1 MDWFFEV
8 EQIADWLNDFGAWAI
23 IISLLL
29 NIVISMNKMNEKEFF
44 MVAKKKKF
52 SLEWVL
58 GLIMIGIIAIGMI
71 GMMNRSGGSSVD
83 EFTMDSGSHPHVFSY
98 APNGATLWLGTH
110 TGLYEWKDEK
120 WKRTLE
126 SLSNNDIMG
135 LEIDPSN
142 PERIII
148 SGHGFVM
155 RTVDGGET
163 WSRVEAGLPDQPDA
177 HRLIMDNQNP
187 DHLYVM
193 LASQGNNLYES
204 KDGGV
209 SWEKAGSISSTTYS
223 IAFAPDNNGI
233 LGGSETGL
241 FRYTFKG
248 GKTTEERISNEPAF
262 QLLTLPSGEVITM
275 SEGGFLRSTDIKR
288 WSPMEVDLNGEM
300 ALGIKA
306 SKKEP
311 NRFVIV
317 TDQLRVFES
326 KDSGNSWTKKENN
339 MGKRRLVKSEK
350 SDPRTRA

>member
-1 MDWFFEV
+1 M
-8 EQIADWLNDFGAWAI
+8 
-23 IISLLL
+23 S
-29 NIVISMNKMNEKEFF
+29 EKEFVMF
-44 MVAKKKKF
+44 AKKKKF

-58 GLIMIGIIAIGMI
+58 GLIMLGIIAIVII
-71 GMMNRSGGSSVD
+71 GMMNRSGGSSAD

-98 APNGATLWLGTH
+98 APNGETLWLGTH
-110 TGLYEWKDEK
+110 TGLYERKDEK

-126 SLSNNDIMG
+126 SLNNDIMG

-163 WSRVEAGLPDQPDA
+163 WNKVEAGLPDQPDA
-177 HRLIMDNQNP
+177 HQLTMDNQNP

-193 LASQGNNLYES
+193 LSSQGDNLYES
-204 KDGGV
+204 KDGGE
-209 SWEKAGSISSTTYS
+209 SWVQVGSIPPTTYS
-223 IAFAPDNNGI
+223 IAIAPDNNGI
-233 LGGSETGL
+233 LGGSEIGL
-241 FRYTFKG
+241 FRYSFNNGEK
-248 GKTTEERISNEPAF
+248 TEEKISNEPAF

-275 SEGGFLRSTDIKR
+275 GEGGFLRSSDLKT
-288 WSPMEVDLNGEM
+288 WSPMEVDLNREM

-326 KDSGNSWTKKENN
+326 KDSGNSWTRKENN
-339 MGKRRLVKSEK
+339 MEKRRLAKSEK
-350 SDPRTRA
+350 SDPRTRT